1 MRERAQERI
10 GHLYPQHKG
19 ETVIAWLWARTVQSP
34 NPAVRAEV
42 PLVNSFALSK
52 KKGREFRVEPIIE
65 RLDGNDGG
73 PTHCVRFEVR
83 KGLPP
88 EDYQGTIKRH
98 AGRRVCGQLVLPY
111 LLTTSVRKARPV
123 DLARQLMAI
132 VTEGNR
138 GRNYHSSDGE
148 HEAIANSA
156 EPAWLPEGDLPEKA
170 LGFRV
175 QLYGMK
181 AWADL
186 FTPRQLVALTTFS
199 DLVAEVSPAG

>member
-1 MRERAQERI
+1 M
-10 GHLYPQHKG
+10 
-19 ETVIAWLWARTVQSP
+19 
-34 NPAVRAEV
+34 
-42 PLVNSFALSK
+42 
-52 KKGREFRVEPIIE
+52 
-65 RLDGNDGG
+65 
-73 PTHCVRFEVR
+73 
-83 KGLPP
+83 
-88 EDYQGTIKRH
+88 
-98 AGRRVCGQLVLPY
+98 CGQLSAPIPFDY
-111 LLTTSVRKARPV
+111 IREEGKAGR
-123 DLARQLMAI
+123 LGAQLMAI

-138 GRNYHSSDGE
+138 GRNYHSSDDE

-199 DLVAEVSPAG
+199 DLVAEVRQQVEKDALAAGLDRWRRESQNSPVSGTRLCSDGLRIW